1 MSHDD
6 PTPEPEPSPA
16 RLRAERI
23 AALAQPLWEA
33 QPTWMVRIEPAPAGV
48 WTVRIVAPVPV
59 APVALTIAEWDP
71 EPEIERR
78 LLAAFV
84 LLAERVYVDGLPK
97 ARRGVA

>member
-1 MSHDD
+1 MPSERAQRIADLVR
-6 PTPEPEPSPA
+6 PLWEERPEWAVRIEGEPNGVYSV
-16 RLRAERI
+16 RI
-23 AALAQPLWEA
+23 AAPS
-33 QPTWMVRIEPAPAGV
+33 
-48 WTVRIVAPVPV
+48 PV